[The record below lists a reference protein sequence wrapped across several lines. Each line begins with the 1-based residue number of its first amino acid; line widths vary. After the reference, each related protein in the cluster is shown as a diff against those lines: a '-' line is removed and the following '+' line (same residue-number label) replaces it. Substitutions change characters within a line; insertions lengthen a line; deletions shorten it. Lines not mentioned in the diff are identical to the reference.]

1 MPWPP
6 AFEAMKRGDGC
17 EMCRQGRPEEDDYG
31 IRVAAGRISDS
42 YLQKAAM
49 QRGWVVV
56 VWRGRHVAETTEL
69 AEDEALGYWA
79 EVLRTARAVEEH
91 FRPLKLNLMQ
101 LGNADPASA
110 HPRPSPLHRRPR
122 RRRPVHVDRAGGRSR
137 PDDELRADAAALRA
151 AHPLEGARLDR
162 R

>member
-1 MPWPP
+1 VPWPP

-31 IRVAAGRISDS
+31 IRVAAGSISDS

-79 EVLRTARAVEEH
+79 EVLRTARAVEEY

-101 LGNADPASA
+101 LGNAIPHLHTHVLPRYTGDP
-110 HPRPSPLHRRPR
+110 
-122 RRRPVHVDRAGGRSR
+122 DGGAPFTWTEQEVGAR
-137 PDDELRADAAALRA
+137 PDDELRADAAALRG
-151 AHPLEGARLDR
+151 LIR
-162 R
+162 